1 MTRGRRLSLAAGF
14 TLVEI
19 LVVVAITGIILVVA
33 AVNLFPDERQV
44 ARRESGTLAL
54 SIERSR
60 DAAWFGGRPMAL
72 GFGDGYLYAWQ
83 LRGSEWQR
91 DGEHEQR
98 LDSTLQV
105 TALYVDGQPLKDNQ
119 RLIFLP
125 DGLGVPFRITLQV
138 RGYPWAIEGDAAGAI
153 TLSEG

>member
-1 MTRGRRLSLAAGF
+1 MRRTSATGTSGF

-33 AVNLFPDERQV
+33 AVNLFPDERQI

-72 GFGDGYLYAWQ
+72 AFGDGRLYVWQ
-83 LRGSEWQR
+83 LRGAEWQR
-91 DGEHEQR
+91 DAAHEQR
-98 LDSTLQV
+98 LDATLHI
-105 TALYVDGQPLKDNQ
+105 TSLYVDGLPLKADQ
-119 RLIFLP
+119 KLVFLP
-125 DGLGVPFRITLQV
+125 DGLGVPFRISLEV
-138 RGYPWAIEGDAAGAI
+138 RGYPWAIEGDAAGAV
-153 TLSEG
+153 TLTEG

>member
-1 MTRGRRLSLAAGF
+1 MRRISATGTKGF

-60 DAAWFGGRPMAL
+60 DAAWFGGRPVAL
-72 GFGDGYLYAWQ
+72 AFGDGQLYAWQ

-91 DGEHEQR
+91 DAEHEQR
-98 LDSTLQV
+98 LDATLHI
-105 TALYVDGQPLKDNQ
+105 TGLYVDGQPLKADQ
-119 RLIFLP
+119 KLVFLP
-125 DGLGVPFRITLQV
+125 DGLGVPFRISLEV
-138 RGYPWAIEGDAAGAI
+138 RGYPWAIEGDAAGAV

>member
-1 MTRGRRLSLAAGF
+1 MRQTSATGTSGF

-33 AVNLFPDERQV
+33 AVNLFPDERQI

-72 GFGDGYLYAWQ
+72 AFGDGQLYVWQ

-91 DGEHEQR
+91 DATHEQR
-98 LDSTLQV
+98 LDATLHI
-105 TALYVDGQPLKDNQ
+105 TSLYVDGQPLKADEK
-119 RLIFLP
+119 LVFLP
-125 DGLGVPFRITLQV
+125 DGLGVPFRISLEV
-138 RGYPWAIEGDAAGAI
+138 RGYPWAIEGDAAGAV
-153 TLSEG
+153 TLTEG